1 MLIKTVYIY
10 CRHSFQSSRQ
20 VADEISAEANSHHA
34 AVVADAKKYG
44 NEEQM
49 RRMVDRLARDP
60 LAKVATK

>member
-1 MLIKTVYIY
+1 MAH

-20 VADEISAEANSHHA
+20 AADEVSAEATSHHA